1 MATIR
6 KRQGKRGITWQIDYY
21 DPQGRRVMKCFAK
34 KAEAEAYLGK
44 VVSLKR
50 EGRYQDIFDVKRETL
65 ATFNDLADQYCD
77 FHKAQ
82 RSFIRMKRYMVR
94 DLRAAFG
101 DKLLSEITFRDL
113 ETYCN
118 ERRNTPTWTGN
129 PRTAATVNRE
139 MATLRHMFTKAKEW
153 EIMETSPFVP
163 GKLMAKENNHRLRF
177 LNGHE
182 IGALLAECPAHL
194 KPIVE
199 TALHT
204 GMRKEELLSIKWD
217 QIRNGFIYLTETKGG
232 KARQIPI
239 NDHLAGVLKELRRKD
254 QLKAPWVFCDSLGRR
269 FLDVKRSFAAACRRA
284 GIEGFRF
291 HDLRHTFASQ
301 LVMKGASLKA
311 VQELLG
317 HASLAMTMRYAHL
330 SHDHLKD
337 SVNLL
342 NSMAT
347 GKETVNTSPKRRKAR
362 PAQVAN
368 FP

>member
-118 ERRNTPTWTGN
+118 
-129 PRTAATVNRE
+129 
-139 MATLRHMFTKAKEW
+139 
-153 EIMETSPFVP
+153 
-163 GKLMAKENNHRLRF
+163 
-177 LNGHE
+177 
-182 IGALLAECPAHL
+182 
-194 KPIVE
+194 
-199 TALHT
+199 
-204 GMRKEELLSIKWD
+204 
-217 QIRNGFIYLTETKGG
+217 
-232 KARQIPI
+232 
-239 NDHLAGVLKELRRKD
+239 
-254 QLKAPWVFCDSLGRR
+254 
-269 FLDVKRSFAAACRRA
+269 
-284 GIEGFRF
+284 
-291 HDLRHTFASQ
+291 
-301 LVMKGASLKA
+301 
-311 VQELLG
+311 
-317 HASLAMTMRYAHL
+317 
-330 SHDHLKD
+330 
-337 SVNLL
+337 
-342 NSMAT
+342 
-347 GKETVNTSPKRRKAR
+347 
-362 PAQVAN
+362 
-368 FP
+368 